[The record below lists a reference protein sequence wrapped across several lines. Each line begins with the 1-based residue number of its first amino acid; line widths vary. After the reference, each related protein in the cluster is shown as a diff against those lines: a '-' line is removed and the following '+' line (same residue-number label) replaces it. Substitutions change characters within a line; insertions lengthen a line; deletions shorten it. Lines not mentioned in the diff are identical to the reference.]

1 MKIGILSFCV
11 RVHVY
16 SIRGGIIVRLWVIV
30 ALKLAFGVPS
40 MRQYSDVAVKGVNYD
55 KALVLCVIGYRS
67 AGRIILICFSQFDL
81 ENTRSDN
88 LLAIYILLY
97 RQ

>member
-1 MKIGILSFCV
+1 M

-16 SIRGGIIVRLWVIV
+16 SIQAGIIVRLWVIV

-40 MRQYSDVAVKGVNYD
+40 MGHNSNVTIKGVNYD
-55 KALVLCVIGYRS
+55 KAFVLCVIGYRS
-67 AGRIILICFSQFDL
+67 ARRIILICFSQFDL

-88 LLAIYILLY
+88 LLAINILFY